1 MSKRAVAVMS
11 ALVVAAMASSA
22 FAQNTSNGQCS
33 GQRDTGANQTFCF
46 EAEAVRGSL
55 VGSTGQTVRPLRGV
69 RGDSLLRIRAHFV
82 PEMMK
87 TVENL

>member
-33 GQRDTGANQTFCF
+33 TQRNTSANQTFCF
-46 EAEAVRGSL
+46 EAESVRGSL

-69 RGDSLLRIRAHFV
+69 GSESLLRIRAHFV